1 MKYDINISID
11 DFKKFVIEIVQEDY
25 KIKIN
30 NEDIEFKAI
39 VDDTGNFVSGTIFI
53 NLNKE

>member
-1 MKYDINISID
+1 MKYDINVSID

-30 NEDIEFKAI
+30 NEDIEFKAV

>member
-1 MKYDINISID
+1 MKYNIDVSVN
-11 DFKKFVIEIVQEDY
+11 DFKKFVIELAQENY

-30 NEDIEFKAI
+30 NKDIEFKAI
-39 VDDTGNFVSGTIFI
+39 VDDAGNFVSGTISI

>member
-1 MKYDINISID
+1 MKYDINVSIN

-30 NEDIEFKAI
+30 NEDIEFKAV